1 MAGTIKHS
9 WNGTVLTIES
19 DSGVSSC
26 DLKGSTGDT
35 GIRGP
40 QGIAGDKGELG
51 PAGERGPAGENGV
64 GVPVGGSTG
73 QILTKASDS
82 DYDTKWDAVPA
93 LQDLSGT
100 VPLSKGGTGATT
112 FAGAQKALFGAQGG
126 VAEGDDILALPSGF
140 YALPNNTTTAMN
152 APVTSWSPMLMV
164 MGNRNSD
171 TAGDGYPTGTSVQ
184 MYFEWDGTTWVR
196 RRQWSEWS
204 TPIQLLS
211 DADTKPTLSSTNV
224 ETVERTQYFYIGN
237 TLVMS
242 GITPEV
248 ECANNAVTSYNV
260 WFPKTFSTACVVM
273 ASLYYNNDDP
283 NSASKVSAVAGWY
296 RNDTVVIK
304 FSNTSG
310 STKNLRASWLAIG
323 M

>member
-26 DLKGSTGDT
+26 DLKGATGDT

-40 QGIAGDKGELG
+40 QGIAGEKGERG
-51 PAGERGPAGENGV
+51 PAGERGPVGENGV

-82 DYDTKWDAVPA
+82 DYDTKWDAIPEHTHSVA
-93 LQDLSGT
+93 S
-100 VPLSKGGTGATT
+100 GGTGANNSSD
-112 FAGAQKALFGAQGG
+112 ALANLGAFRFLGNNVITSINNDTPSNWVALGGGYAFFSNNGLVNDQPSQWGIVVNFVTGSDIFQMWRAQT
-126 VAEGDDILALPSGF
+126 SGPT
-140 YALPNNTTTAMN
+140 YWRSGN
-152 APVTSWSPMLMV
+152 AS
-164 MGNRNSD
+164 G
-171 TAGDGYPTGTSVQ
+171 
-184 MYFEWDGTTWVR
+184 WDGTWVKVYD
-196 RRQWSEWS
+196 
-204 TPIQLLS
+204 TANKPALS
-211 DADTKPTLSSTNV
+211 DLTGQPTLSSTD
-224 ETVERTQYFYIGN
+224 ESAVERTQYFYIGN

-296 RNDTVVIK
+296 RNNTVVIK

-310 STKNLRASWLAIG
+310 GTKNLRASWIAIG